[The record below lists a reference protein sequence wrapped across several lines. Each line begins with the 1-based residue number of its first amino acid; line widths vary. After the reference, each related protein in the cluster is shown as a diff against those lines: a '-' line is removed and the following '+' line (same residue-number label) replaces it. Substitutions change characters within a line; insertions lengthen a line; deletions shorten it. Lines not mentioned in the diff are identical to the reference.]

1 MVGKYS
7 GALIYGKYNRGELC
21 PSVFE
26 LDALFV
32 NPRKSRAPTTPH

>member
-7 GALIYGKYNRGELC
+7 GALIYGKYNRGGFVPVC
-21 PSVFE
+21 FE
-26 LDALFV
+26 LDPLFV